1 MSGAPGLDV
10 RLPIGGL
17 FTVLGLLL
25 AGYGIATNSDAARYE
40 RSLSVN
46 INLWWGLVM
55 LVFGALLLLAARRSH
70 RDASAHPAA
79 ATPEGRD
86 TEEREHRLGL
96 ERER

>member
-1 MSGAPGLDV
+1 MSGAAGLDI

-25 AGYGIATNSDAARYE
+25 AGYGVATNGDTARYA

-46 INLWWGLVM
+46 VNLWWGLVM
-55 LVFGALLLLAARRSH
+55 LTFGALLLLAARWSP

-79 ATPEGRD
+79 DTAGGRD
-86 TEEREHRLGL
+86 TEDREHRLGL
-96 ERER
+96 EREP